1 MKILT
6 TGIMAMLIAAPA
18 AFAQSEG
25 DSVESNTL
33 EATNRASEMD
43 MTDPALLIR
52 TRDITGGPVYTM
64 EPADDQ
70 GWDPGFMYE
79 EVNADWNQVGTI
91 EDLVLSLDGELIGIV
106 AEVGGFL
113 DIGDKHVMLGIE
125 NLNLVAVD
133 DVTYSYVTRHTEEEL
148 MEMTDLDEGFWN

>member
-1 MKILT
+1 MKFLT
-6 TGIMAMLIAAPA
+6 TSIMALLIAAPA

-25 DSVESNTL
+25 DSAESGSLTVPD
-33 EATNRASEMD
+33 RVSGMD

-70 GWDPGFMYE
+70 SWDPGFMYE

-113 DIGDKHVMLGIE
+113 DIGDKHVMLGIDD
-125 NLNLVAVD
+125 LNLVAVD
-133 DVTYSYVTRHTEEEL
+133 DVTYSYVTRHTQEEL
-148 MEMTDLDEGFWN
+148 MEMTDVDEGFWN